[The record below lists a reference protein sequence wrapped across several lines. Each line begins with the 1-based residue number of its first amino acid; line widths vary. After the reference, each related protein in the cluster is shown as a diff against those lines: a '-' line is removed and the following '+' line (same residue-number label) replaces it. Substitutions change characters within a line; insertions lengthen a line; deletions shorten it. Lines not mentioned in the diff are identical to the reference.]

1 MLKRIMLFSFVI
13 LVSFSLLYAQDE
25 VTTEPEG
32 GGGGPFSMG
41 GGFGTVTLGG
51 YTYTQIKL
59 KPELA
64 FGKFGIGL
72 DVDLL
77 IDSNGDIRESDWD
90 QFDDYVNKIYY
101 IRYGQRG
108 DAFFGRIGGF
118 PSYTLGH
125 GLVMRD
131 YTNMLRYP
139 DYRQIGV
146 QLGGKLPFMGMTA
159 EVFTSNVVE
168 NDILAGRL
176 TIQPLSGSGIPLLQG
191 FTLGGTVAHDANQ
204 IKGLVD
210 TDDDNYPD
218 YFDDYPYDD
227 EWHNEVDKNI
237 NEYIEYYKEIND
249 PYQMIDTTGFHE
261 WFYVTSPSIE
271 AKRNPSFSDLP
282 EDDITVFALDYTL
295 PIITQKLFTL
305 GHYAEAA
312 KIDGH
317 GMGFIFPGFYSKFL
331 IFDLNLEFRMFEED
345 FAPSFFDQ
353 LYDEQRAIVVIDT
366 TTGLKTAIPKEDILV
381 LRTKSQGWYG
391 SLTSN
396 LFNFLTLTAAYEDMY
411 GEDNDHYRSIWGKAG
426 LNTSAI
432 PKLSKAEI
440 GYYQTGFD
448 KLEEFK
454 TPGAMIDG
462 KLSYALGGS
471 AHLVGVYQERY
482 IDLNGDGKIKGKDET
497 IKTVSMGVEFQF

>member
-1 MLKRIMLFSFVI
+1 MWKRIMLFSFVT
-13 LVSFSLLYAQDE
+13 LLSCSLLIAQDE
-25 VTTEPEG
+25 VTTEPE

-41 GGFGTVTLGG
+41 GGFGTVTLSGN
-51 YTYTQIKL
+51 TYTQIKL
-59 KPELA
+59 KPELV

-108 DAFFGRIGGF
+108 DAFFGRLGGF

-176 TIQPLSGSGIPLLQG
+176 TIKPLNNSGIPLLQNLT
-191 FTLGGTVAHDANQ
+191 FGGTVAHDANQ
-204 IKGLVD
+204 YNGLTDEVIDSIPID
-210 TDDDNYPD
+210 TDNDGI
-218 YFDDYPYDD
+218 YDD
-227 EWHNEVDKNI
+227 EDLDPDGDGLLDPNQLEGLTVAQIQNLINLGLIDDMENLDELDLDK
-237 NEYIEYYKEIND
+237 
-249 PYQMIDTTGFHE
+249 
-261 WFYVTSPSIE
+261 
-271 AKRNPSFSDLP
+271 
-282 EDDITVFALDYTL
+282 DDITVFAVDYTL

-331 IFDLNLEFRMFEED
+331 IFAMNLEFRIFEED

-353 LYDEQRAIVVIDT
+353 LYDEQRATVNTVLDT
-366 TTGLKTAIPKEDILV
+366 VFSKEDYLSD
-381 LRTKSQGWYG
+381 RKKSQGWYG

-396 LFNFLTLTAAYEDMY
+396 LFNFITLTAAYEDMY
-411 GEDNDHYRSIWGKAG
+411 GEDDMHYRSIWGKAG

-432 PKLSKAEI
+432 PKLSKAEV
-440 GYYQTGFD
+440 GYYQSGFD

-454 TPGAMIDG
+454 TSGAMIDG
-462 KLSYALGGS
+462 KLAYSLGG
-471 AHLVGVYQERY
+471 AAQLVGVYQERY
-482 IDLNGDGKIKGKDET
+482 VDLNGDGKIKGKDET